1 MTTDSLQSSLR
12 GLLLLPEKRD
22 ADLLQW
28 RISILRSIQL
38 ATLTLGLL
46 TMMMHTL
53 FPLPD
58 QQLILIADA
67 TTLFCLATL
76 TFWPRLSHQTRA
88 WLFLALVYCFWIW
101 MFSLVGVVSLIYLMT
116 VPLFAATLVGL
127 RAGVI
132 MLTMSCIGLF
142 VMGMAYFPEFIIG
155 NAVDLSALQT
165 WSTILV
171 NFAFC
176 ASLLTIACGVLIN
189 RLELALALRQQA
201 EEKSRALAEHMQQME
216 KLQAVGTLA
225 SGVAHDFNNILTII
239 MSLTESI
246 KDKRFDNVVTGQL
259 DQILLSSDRGKEIV
273 RQLLMFSR
281 QPLSD
286 RKLIDLRT
294 VLKQMEP
301 LLRAQVP
308 AGIQFSLLSEDA
320 PGSRLILANA
330 SEIQQVMMNLIGN
343 AVLALTPVA
352 ASDNNDERRNIKKGE
367 IGITL
372 HALGSDDPL
381 LIQLSLDSQ
390 KHYVS
395 ITVSDN
401 GIGISAAVISRLFE
415 PFFTTRE
422 PGEGTGLGLASS
434 HGIVNSLGGGIS
446 VESEPGLGS
455 AFTFALPLAQPGR
468 AHAGTGT
475 GTGPETEPE
484 TAPGMSTQPL
494 EQTSILLVDDEP
506 LILTT
511 GTFMLGKAGYTVT
524 AVSSAAKA
532 RTALAE
538 TDFALIITDYS
549 MPGESGI
556 SLIREARALKPGI
569 PVILVSGRG
578 HVNELD
584 DDLAASICVLPKPY
598 KKQDLLNAIAHLL
611 Q

>member
-1 MTTDSLQSSLR
+1 
-12 GLLLLPEKRD
+12 
-22 ADLLQW
+22 
-28 RISILRSIQL
+28 
-38 ATLTLGLL
+38 
-46 TMMMHTL
+46 
-53 FPLPD
+53 
-58 QQLILIADA
+58 
-67 TTLFCLATL
+67 
-76 TFWPRLSHQTRA
+76 
-88 WLFLALVYCFWIW
+88 

-155 NAVDLSALQT
+155 NAVGLSALQT
-165 WSTILV
+165 WSTLLV

-189 RLELALALRQQA
+189 RVELALALRQQA

-246 KDKRFDNVVTGQL
+246 KDKRLDNAVTEQL
-259 DQILLSSDRGKEIV
+259 DQILLSSERGRDIV
-273 RQLLMFSR
+273 RQLLVFSR

-286 RKLIDLRT
+286 RKLIDLNT
-294 VLKQMEP
+294 VLSQMEP
-301 LLRAQVP
+301 LLRAQIP
-308 AGIQFSLLSEDA
+308 AGTQFSLFSEDA
-320 PGSRLILANA
+320 PGSRLIRSDA
-330 SEIQQVMMNLIGN
+330 SEIQQVMMNLTGN
-343 AVLALTPVA
+343 AVLALTPDN
-352 ASDNNDERRNIKKGE
+352 ASDSNGERKSDKKGE
-367 IGITL
+367 ISITVHSL
-372 HALGSDDPL
+372 RSDDPL
-381 LIQLSLDSQ
+381 LIKLSLDSQ
-390 KHYVS
+390 KRYASV
-395 ITVSDN
+395 TVRDN
-401 GIGISAAVISRLFE
+401 GIGIPAAVISRLFE

-422 PGEGTGLGLASS
+422 PGAGTGLGLASS
-434 HGIVNSLGGGIS
+434 HGIVSSLGGGIS
-446 VESEPGLGS
+446 VESEPGHGS
-455 AFTFALPLAQPGR
+455 AFTFVLPLTEPDTVSSEAAPVTGPVRSAQPVE
-468 AHAGTGT
+468 HA
-475 GTGPETEPE
+475 P
-484 TAPGMSTQPL
+484 
-494 EQTSILLVDDEP
+494 ILLVDDEAM
-506 LILTT
+506 ILAT
-511 GTFMLGKAGYTVT
+511 GTFMLENAGYTVT

-578 HVNELD
+578 HIDELD
-584 DDLAASICVLPKPY
+584 DDLAPSIVLLPKPY